1 VARDHRPPSR
11 SVKARHLLPNDRAG
25 ERGGARHTQNQ
36 IEQIHTGGSER
47 RAKQKSSSPYAGGS
61 NRQQHGKHSRY
72 QRGVPP
78 QKSFIFL
85 LVFLGF
91 DAKHIARL
99 PGSIQGLAT
108 IFKKAKGDNQ
118 LRREQFT
125 FYRSYYDALKNL
137 PEKERAKVL
146 FAILEYA
153 LDEQEQNNLEG
164 VCAACFLLIRP
175 TLDSGRI
182 KAANRKNKAKTS
194 EEQNENKAET
204 NEEQTKNKT
213 ETRAEQNRKEKE
225 KEKERE
231 VEKEREIE
239 VESEYDSITPNP
251 SYDLTDDEL
260 RRLRQEQQDVETAA
274 KRVGLP
280 VSAMSDYDTMDNL
293 RAEHGAD
300 NLLKAIGRIQGAAE
314 KCRSWRY
321 ISGIL
326 RKEKTAGYTWAE
338 RAAESGGRTA
348 GDEQVL
354 TRNPFAL
361 QSLKCRGSVT

>member
-1 VARDHRPPSR
+1 M
-11 SVKARHLLPNDRAG
+11 
-25 ERGGARHTQNQ
+25 
-36 IEQIHTGGSER
+36 
-47 RAKQKSSSPYAGGS
+47 
-61 NRQQHGKHSRY
+61 
-72 QRGVPP
+72 
-78 QKSFIFL
+78 
-85 LVFLGF
+85 
-91 DAKHIARL
+91 
-99 PGSIQGLAT
+99 
-108 IFKKAKGDNQ
+108 
-118 LRREQFT
+118 RREQFT

-153 LDEQEQNNLEG
+153 LDEQEQNKLEG

-182 KAANRKNKAKTS
+182 KAANRKNKTKTN
-194 EEQNENKAET
+194 EEQNENKA
-204 NEEQTKNKT
+204 

-225 KEKERE
+225 KERE
-231 VEKEREIE
+231 CEKEKERE
-239 VESEYDSITPNP
+239 YDSSSTPVP
-251 SYDLTDDEL
+251 PLTDDEL

-321 ISGIL
+321 VSGIL
-326 RKEKTAGYTWAE
+326 RKEKSVGYTWSE
-338 RAAESGGRTA
+338 RAAESGGGTA
-348 GDEQVL
+348 GDAEQVL

-361 QSLKCRGSVT
+361 QSLKCREAVT

>member
-1 VARDHRPPSR
+1 M
-11 SVKARHLLPNDRAG
+11 
-25 ERGGARHTQNQ
+25 
-36 IEQIHTGGSER
+36 
-47 RAKQKSSSPYAGGS
+47 
-61 NRQQHGKHSRY
+61 
-72 QRGVPP
+72 
-78 QKSFIFL
+78 
-85 LVFLGF
+85 
-91 DAKHIARL
+91 
-99 PGSIQGLAT
+99 
-108 IFKKAKGDNQ
+108 
-118 LRREQFT
+118 RREQFT

-182 KAANRKNKAKTS
+182 KAANRKNKTKTN

-204 NEEQTKNKT
+204 
-213 ETRAEQNRKEKE
+213 RAEQNRKER
-225 KEKERE
+225 EKERE
-231 VEKEREIE
+231 VERE

-251 SYDLTDDEL
+251 SFDLTDDEL

-321 ISGIL
+321 VGGIL
-326 RKEKTAGYTWAE
+326 RKEKSAGYTWTE
-338 RAAESGGRTA
+338 RAAESGGGTA